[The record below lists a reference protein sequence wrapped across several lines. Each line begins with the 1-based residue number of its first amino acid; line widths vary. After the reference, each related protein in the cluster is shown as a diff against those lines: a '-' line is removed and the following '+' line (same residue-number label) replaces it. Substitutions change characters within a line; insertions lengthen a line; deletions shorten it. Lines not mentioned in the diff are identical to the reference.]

1 MKTIKLYCDLAEIEV
16 LELKD
21 DTLVLVDKM
30 NNTILTRGSE
40 IEIAKYIM
48 GVILDFEEK
57 SKKDEEI
64 FKRLA
69 IEYFEI

>member
-69 IEYFEI
+69 IEYFES